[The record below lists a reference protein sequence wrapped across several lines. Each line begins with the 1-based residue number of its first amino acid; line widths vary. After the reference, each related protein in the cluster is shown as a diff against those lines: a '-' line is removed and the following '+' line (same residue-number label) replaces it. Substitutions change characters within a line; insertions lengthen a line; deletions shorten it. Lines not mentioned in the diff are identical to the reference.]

1 MLNDREQKGRGMNEK
16 AGETVLEGDVFGKGN
31 AWICKSRNGN
41 PASSSP
47 LTLLQVKPKFSKIVA
62 KG

>member
-1 MLNDREQKGRGMNEK
+1 MNEK
-16 AGETVLEGDVFGKGN
+16 AGETVLEGDIFGKGN

-41 PASSSP
+41 PTSSSP
-47 LTLLQVKPKFSKIVA
+47 LTLLQVKPKFSKIAA